1 MHSHLSSFSTAS
13 LKPKRSCPAPPK
25 GLTPENAQLHQNMQ
39 KQYESLEPL
48 KLNAKRQRTDEALEI
63 LKFEAQLYSKNKI
76 NPEIIRSRVE
86 QQLTGGFDQSDQIG
100 GSGMKNVEKMLRG
113 G

>member
-63 LKFEAQLYSKNKI
+63 LKFEAQLYAKNKI
-76 NPEIIRSRVE
+76 NPDIIRNRVE
-86 QQLTGGFDQSDQIG
+86 QQLTGGFDHHDEIG